1 MSRKKWI
8 FSKFDKEYAA
18 EIAERYE
25 LSPFAAVLLASKNF
39 EDEEELEAFLSDE
52 STFLVDP
59 YELPDMDKAV
69 IRISRAIENFER
81 IMVYGDY
88 DADGVS
94 STALL
99 YLYLRERGADV
110 QYYIPD
116 RLTEGYGMNLD
127 AVRKIKERDV
137 DLIITVDNGISAILE
152 AEKIKALGMD
162 LVITDHHR
170 PGDTLPSAAAVVDPY
185 RTDYDGLFCEW
196 AGVGVAFKLVEA
208 LSDGDEEV
216 LEKYAD
222 LVAIGTIG
230 DVVPL
235 RSENRAFVKIGME
248 KLCGVSR
255 PGIEALKEVAGMSS
269 HSLSSSNVAFTI
281 VPRINAAGRMGSAE
295 RAIQLLLSEDENEAK
310 MLAEEVNQANI
321 LRQQTETKI
330 IAEAEEK
337 IEKNKDM
344 IYDRVLVLDG
354 EDWHSGV
361 IGIVAARLTEKYA
374 RPCLVIGTKDGIG
387 KGSGR
392 SIEGFSLFDALSAV
406 SECLDHFGGHTLA
419 AGFEVETDKIPLFR
433 KKINEYAK
441 CIEMPRPSLKID
453 CRISPKYVNVD
464 LLDEINMLEPFGA
477 GNSQPL
483 FAMMGMKI
491 EKIEGISQNKHTK
504 LLLSKGEARVVAMR
518 FGISPESLDF
528 VQGDTVDI
536 AVNLD
541 RNEYMGA
548 VKVSV
553 IIRDMRFSSL
563 EEENVIYSENI
574 YEKFRRQETLSSEEK
589 EKLCPDR
596 DFIGKVFRI
605 LRQGSW
611 NKSDEALGFRI
622 GDDGKRLCAV
632 RVSLDVLEEMGL
644 ILRDSKNKK
653 ITLAENQSKVDLTK
667 SEILKRIKGGVS
679 SVK

>member
-25 LSPFAAVLLASKNF
+25 ISPFAAVLLASKNF
-39 EDEEELEAFLSDE
+39 EDEEELEAFLSE
-52 STFLVDP
+52 EIAFLVDP

-69 IRISRAIENFER
+69 LRINKAIENFER

-127 AVRKIKERDV
+127 AVRKIKDRDV

-170 PGDTLPSAAAVVDPY
+170 PGDALPEAVAVVDPY
-185 RTDYDGLFCEW
+185 REDFDGAFNEW

-208 LSDGDEEV
+208 LSGCDEEV
-216 LEKYAD
+216 INEYAD
-222 LVAIGTIG
+222 LVSIGTIG

-235 RSENRAFVKIGME
+235 RSENRAFVKCGME
-248 KLCGVSR
+248 KLSSSPR
-255 PGIEALKEVAGMSS
+255 PGIAALREVTGMSN
-269 HSLSSSNVAFTI
+269 HGMTSSNIAFTI

-295 RAIQLLLSEDENEAK
+295 RAIKLLLSEDENEAR
-310 MLAEEVNQANI
+310 MLAEEVNRANI
-321 LRQQTETKI
+321 LRQQTEMKI

-337 IEKNKDM
+337 IEKNSDM
-344 IYDRVLVLDG
+344 IYDRVLVVDG

-374 RPCLVIGTKDGIG
+374 RPCLVIGTKDGVG

-392 SIEGFSLFDALSAV
+392 SIEGFSLFESLSAV
-406 SECLDHFGGHTLA
+406 SDCLDHFGGHTLA
-419 AGFEVETDKIPLFR
+419 AGFGIETDKIDEFR
-433 KKINEYAK
+433 IKINEYAK
-441 CIEMPRPSLKID
+441 SVSMPRPQLKID
-453 CRISPKYVNVD
+453 CRISPKHINVD

-477 GNSQPL
+477 GNSQPV

-491 EKIEGISQNKHTK
+491 EKLEGLSQNKHTK
-504 LLLSKGEARVVAMR
+504 MMLSKGDARIVAMR

-528 VQGDTVDI
+528 SAGDTVDI
-536 AVNLD
+536 AATFD
-541 RNEYMGA
+541 RNEYMGS

-553 IIRDMRFSSL
+553 IVKDIRFSGL
-563 EEENVIYSENI
+563 DEENVISSELI
-574 YEKFRRQETLSSEEK
+574 YEKFRRKEILTEEESTL
-589 EKLCPDR
+589 LYPDR
-596 DFIGKVFRI
+596 DFVGRVFRV
-605 LRQGSW
+605 LREGKW
-611 NKSDEALGFRI
+611 CKSDEALAYRI
-622 GDDGKRLCAV
+622 GDDGKKLCAV
-632 RVSLDVLEEMGL
+632 KVSLDVLEEMGL
-644 ILRDSKNKK
+644 ILRDKKNKS
-653 ITLAENQSKVDLTK
+653 ISLTSNQSKVDLTK
-667 SEILKRIKGGVS
+667 SKILMSIKGGV
-679 SVK
+679 K

>member
-39 EDEEELEAFLSDE
+39 DSEEELEAFLSDE
-52 STFLVDP
+52 SAFLVDP

-69 IRISRAIENFER
+69 MRINRAIENFER

-99 YLYLRERGADV
+99 YLYLSERGADV

-170 PGDTLPSAAAVVDPY
+170 PGDTLPSAVAVVDPY
-185 RTDYDGLFCEW
+185 RKDYDGIFNEW
-196 AGVGVAFKLVEA
+196 AGVGVAFKLIEA
-208 LSDGDEEV
+208 LSECEEEV
-216 LEKYAD
+216 LENYAD
-222 LVAIGTIG
+222 LVSIGTIG

-235 RSENRAFVKIGME
+235 KSENRAFVKAGLE
-248 KLCGVSR
+248 KLCGMSR
-255 PGIEALKEVAGMSS
+255 PGIEALKAVTGISS
-269 HSLSSSNVAFTI
+269 QSLSSSNVAFTI

-295 RAIQLLLSEDENEAK
+295 RALQLLLSEDENEAR
-310 MLAEEVNQANI
+310 MLAEEINQANI
-321 LRQQTETKI
+321 KRQQTELKI
-330 IAEAEEK
+330 ISEAEEK

-344 IYDRVLVLDG
+344 VYDRVLVLDG

-374 RPCLVIGTKDGIG
+374 RPCLVIGTKDGVG

-392 SIEGFSLFDALSAV
+392 SIEGFSLFEALSAV
-406 SECLDHFGGHTLA
+406 SDCLDHFGGHTLA
-419 AGFEVETDKIPLFR
+419 AGFEVETDRIPELR
-433 KKINEYAK
+433 RKINEYAK
-441 CIEMPRPSLKID
+441 TVQMPRPSIKID

-464 LLDEINMLEPFGA
+464 LLDEITMLEPFGA

-491 EKIEGISQNKHTK
+491 EKIEGLSQNKHTK
-504 LLLSKGEARVVAMR
+504 LILSKGEARIVAMR
-518 FGISPESLDF
+518 FGVSPESLDF
-528 VQGDTVDI
+528 AQGDKVDV
-536 AVNLD
+536 AANLD
-541 RNEYMGA
+541 KNEYMGT

-553 IIRDMRFSSL
+553 IIRDMRFSEL
-563 EEENVIYSENI
+563 EEENVISSEEV
-574 YEKFRRQETLSSEEK
+574 YEKFRRREEITSEER
-589 EKLCPDR
+589 ELLYPDR
-596 DFIGKVFRI
+596 DFVGKVFRV
-605 LRQGSW
+605 LRQGEW
-611 NKSDEALGFRI
+611 NKSDEALTFRI

-632 RVSLDVLEEMGL
+632 KVSLDVLEEMGL
-644 ILRDSKNKK
+644 ILRDCRSKK
-653 ITLAENQSKVDLTK
+653 ITLAENQVKVDLTK
-667 SEILKRIKGGVS
+667 SEILRSIKGGVNS
-679 SVK
+679 DR

>member
-69 IRISRAIENFER
+69 MRINRAIENFER

-137 DLIITVDNGISAILE
+137 DLIITVDNGISAVLE

-162 LVITDHHR
+162 LVVTDHHR
-170 PGDTLPSAAAVVDPY
+170 PGDTLPSAVAVVDPY
-185 RTDYDGLFCEW
+185 RKDYDGIFNEW

-222 LVAIGTIG
+222 LVSIGTIG

-235 RSENRAFVKIGME
+235 KSENRAFVKIGME

-255 PGIEALKEVAGMSS
+255 PGIEALKEVTGTSS

-295 RAIQLLLSEDENEAK
+295 RAIQLLLSEDENEAR
-310 MLAEEVNQANI
+310 MLAEEINQANV
-321 LRQQTETKI
+321 LRQQTEMKI
-330 IAEAEEK
+330 IAEAEAK

-354 EDWHSGV
+354 ENWHSGV
-361 IGIVAARLTEKYA
+361 IGIVAARLTEKYS
-374 RPCLVIGTKDGIG
+374 RPCLVIGTEDGMG

-392 SIEGFSLFDALSAV
+392 SIEGFSLFEALSAV
-406 SECLDHFGGHTLA
+406 SDCLDHFGGHTLA
-419 AGFEVETDKIPLFR
+419 AGFGVETDKIPELR
-433 KKINEYAK
+433 RRINEYAK
-441 CIEMPRPSLKID
+441 GIEMPRPSLKID

-464 LLDEINMLEPFGA
+464 LLEEINMLEPFGA

-491 EKIEGISQNKHTK
+491 EKIEGLSQNKHTK
-504 LLLSKGEARVVAMR
+504 LLLSKGETRIVAMR
-518 FGISPESLDF
+518 FGTSPESLDF
-528 VQGDTVDI
+528 IQGDTVDI
-536 AVNLD
+536 AANLD
-541 RNEYMGA
+541 RNEYMGT
-548 VKVSV
+548 VKVSI

-563 EEENVIYSENI
+563 EEENVISSENI
-574 YEKFRRQETLSSEEK
+574 YEKFRRKETLSSSECEK
-589 EKLCPDR
+589 ICPDR

-605 LRQGSW
+605 LRQGPWSR
-611 NKSDEALGFRI
+611 SDEALAFRI

-632 RVSLDVLEEMGL
+632 KVSLDVLEEMGL
-644 ILRDSKNKK
+644 IFRDNKNKR
-653 ITLAENQSKVDLTK
+653 IILTENQSKVDLTK
-667 SEILKRIKGGVS
+667 SEILKSIKGGVS
-679 SVK
+679 SVL

>member
-8 FSKFDKEYAA
+8 FSQFDKEYAA
-18 EIAERYE
+18 ELAERYE
-25 LSPFAAVLLASKNF
+25 LSPFAAVILAGKNF
-39 EDEEELEAFLSDE
+39 RDEEELEAFLSDE
-52 STFLVDP
+52 VMFLVDP

-69 IRISRAIENFER
+69 ERINRAIENFER
-81 IMVYGDY
+81 IVVYGDY

-99 YLYLRERGADV
+99 YLYLAERGADV

-127 AVRKIKERDV
+127 AVRKLKERGAE
-137 DLIITVDNGISAILE
+137 LIITVDNGISAFLE

-170 PGDTLPSAAAVVDPY
+170 PGEEIPSAVAVVDPY
-185 RTDYDGLFCEW
+185 RKEFDGLFSEW

-208 LSDGDEEV
+208 LSESDEEI

-222 LVAIGTIG
+222 LVSIGTIG

-235 RSENRAFVKIGME
+235 RSENRAFVKLGME
-248 KLCGVSR
+248 KLCGISR
-255 PGIEALKEVAGMSS
+255 PGIEALKRVTGIAS

-295 RAIQLLLSEDENEAK
+295 RALQLLLSEDENEAQ
-310 MLAEEVNQANI
+310 MLAEEINQANI
-321 LRQQTETKI
+321 TRQQTELKI
-330 IAEAEEK
+330 IAEAEAK
-337 IEKNKDM
+337 IEKNPDM
-344 IYDRVLVLDG
+344 VYDRVLVVDG
-354 EDWHSGV
+354 ENWHSGV
-361 IGIVAARLTEKYA
+361 IGIVAARLTEKYS
-374 RPCLVIGTKDGIG
+374 RPCLVIGTENGMG

-406 SECLDHFGGHTLA
+406 SDCLDHFGGHTLA
-419 AGFEVETDKIPLFR
+419 AGFGVETDRISEFR
-433 KKINEYAK
+433 KKINEYAAGL
-441 CIEMPRPSLKID
+441 EMPVPSLKID

-464 LLDEINMLEPFGA
+464 LLSEITMLEPFGA

-491 EKIEGISQNKHTK
+491 EKIDGLSQNKHTK
-504 LLLSKGEARVVAMR
+504 LLLSKGDTRITAMR
-518 FGISPESLDF
+518 FGVSPDKLDF
-528 VQGDTVDI
+528 SEGDTVDV
-536 AVNLD
+536 AANFD
-541 RNEYMGA
+541 KNEYMGT

-563 EEENVIYSENI
+563 DEESVISSESI
-574 YEKFRRQETLSSEEK
+574 YEKFRRSERLLPAETERLY
-589 EKLCPDR
+589 PDR
-596 DFIGKVFRI
+596 DFIGRVFRV
-605 LRQGSW
+605 LRQGQW
-611 NKSDEALGFRI
+611 LRSDEALTFKI
-622 GDDGKRLCAV
+622 GDNGKRLCAV

-644 ILRDSKNKK
+644 IVRDNKNKK
-653 ITLAENQSKVDLTK
+653 ISLAENQGKADLTK
-667 SEILKRIKGGVS
+667 SEILKKIRGGGEV
-679 SVK
+679 V

>member
-1 MSRKKWI
+1 MSRKKWV

-52 STFLVDP
+52 NAFVVDP

-69 IRISRAIENFER
+69 ARINKAIENCER

-99 YLYLRERGADV
+99 YLYLSQRGADV

-137 DLIITVDNGISAILE
+137 NLIITVDNGISAILE

-162 LVITDHHR
+162 LVVTDHHR
-170 PGDTLPSAAAVVDPY
+170 PGDTLPDAVAVVDPY
-185 RTDYDGLFCEW
+185 REDYCGVFNEW

-208 LSDGDEEV
+208 LSDCDEEIIN
-216 LEKYAD
+216 EYAD
-222 LVAIGTIG
+222 LVSIGTIG

-235 RSENRAFVKIGME
+235 RSENRAFVKCGIE
-248 KLCGVSR
+248 KLNSSLR
-255 PGIEALKEVAGMSS
+255 PGICALRDVTGMA
-269 HSLSSSNVAFTI
+269 HQDMTSSNIAFTI

-295 RAIQLLLSEDENEAK
+295 RAIQLLLSESDEEAR
-310 MLAEEVNQANI
+310 MLAEEVNQANV
-321 LRQQTETKI
+321 LRQQTEMKI
-330 IAEAEEK
+330 IAEAEDK
-337 IEKNKDM
+337 IEKAGNM
-344 IYDRVLVLDG
+344 VYDRVLVIDG

-374 RPCLVIGTKDGIG
+374 RPCLVIGTKDGVG

-392 SIEGFSLFDALSAV
+392 SIEGFSLFESLSAV
-406 SECLDHFGGHTLA
+406 SDCLDHFGGHTLA
-419 AGFEVETDKIPLFR
+419 AGFEIETDKIPEFR
-433 KKINEYAK
+433 RRINEYAK
-441 CIEMPRPSLKID
+441 GIEMPCPQMRID
-453 CRISPKYVNVD
+453 CRISPRYVNVS

-477 GNSQPL
+477 GNSQPV
-483 FAMMGMKI
+483 FAMMGMEI
-491 EKIEGISQNKHTK
+491 ERIEGLSHNKHTK
-504 LLLSKGEARVVAMR
+504 LTLSKGDTKIVAMR
-518 FGISPESLDF
+518 FGVSPDNLDF
-528 VQGDTVDI
+528 SSGDKVDI
-536 AVNLD
+536 AAILD
-541 RNEYMGA
+541 RNEYMGV

-553 IIRDMRFSSL
+553 IIRDIRFAEL
-563 EEENVIYSENI
+563 DEENVITSEQI
-574 YEKFRRQETLSSEEK
+574 YEKFRRQEALTEE
-589 EKLCPDR
+589 EINLIYPDR
-596 DFIGKVFRI
+596 EFIGKVFRV
-605 LRQGSW
+605 LRSGTW
-611 NKSDEALGFRI
+611 NKTDEALAYRT

-632 RVSLDVLEEMGL
+632 KVSLDVLEEMGL
-644 ILRDSKNKK
+644 ITRNTKTKEVNL
-653 ITLAENQSKVDLTK
+653 TENQSKVNLTQSK
-667 SEILKRIKGGVS
+667 ILKSIKEV
-679 SVK
+679 

>member
-52 STFLVDP
+52 NTFLVDP

-69 IRISRAIENFER
+69 IRINRAIENFER

-99 YLYLRERGADV
+99 YLYLRQRGADV
-110 QYYIPD
+110 QYYIPE

-137 DLIITVDNGISAILE
+137 QLIITVDNGISAVLE
-152 AEKIKALGMD
+152 AEKIKALGME
-162 LVITDHHR
+162 LVVTDHHR
-170 PGDTLPSAAAVVDPY
+170 PGDTLPDAVAVVDPY
-185 RTDYDGLFCEW
+185 REDYEGAFNEW

-208 LSDGDEEV
+208 LSDCDEEV
-216 LEKYAD
+216 INEYAD
-222 LVAIGTIG
+222 LVSIGTIG

-235 RSENRAFVKIGME
+235 RSENRAFVKYGME
-248 KLCGVSR
+248 IINSSKR
-255 PGIEALKEVAGMSS
+255 YGINALREVAGMSV
-269 HSLSSSNVAFTI
+269 HDMTSSNVAFSI

-295 RAIQLLLSEDENEAK
+295 KAIRLLLSEDVEEARL
-310 MLAEEVNQANI
+310 LAEEVNQSNV
-321 LRQQTETKI
+321 LRQQTEMKI

-337 IEKNKDM
+337 IEKNIDM
-344 IYDRVLVLDG
+344 IYDRVLVLEG

-374 RPCLVIGTKDGIG
+374 RPCLVIGVSDGVG

-392 SIEGFSLFDALSAV
+392 SIEGFSLFEALSEV
-406 SECLDHFGGHTLA
+406 SDCLDHFGGHTLA
-419 AGFEVETDKIPLFR
+419 AGFEIEADRIDEFR
-433 KKINEYAK
+433 KRINEYAK
-441 CIEMPRPSLKID
+441 GIEMPRPQLRID
-453 CRISPKYVNVD
+453 CRISPKHVNVD
-464 LLDEINMLEPFGA
+464 LINEIHMLEPFGA
-477 GNSQPL
+477 GNAQPL

-491 EKIEGISQNKHTK
+491 EKLEGLSQNKHTK
-504 LLLSKGEARVVAMR
+504 MLLSKGDTRIAAMR
-518 FGISPESLDF
+518 FGVSPDSFDFSVGDMVDVAATLDK
-528 VQGDTVDI
+528 
-536 AVNLD
+536 
-541 RNEYMGA
+541 NEYMGT

-553 IIRDMRFSSL
+553 IVRDMRFSEL
-563 EEENVIYSENI
+563 EEEKVIFSEMI
-574 YEKFRRQETLSSEEK
+574 YEKFRRK
-589 EKLCPDR
+589 EKLIPEEIELLYPDR
-596 DFIGKVFRI
+596 DFVGRVFRI
-605 LRQGSW
+605 LREGTW
-611 NKSDEALGFRI
+611 NKSDEALCFRI

-632 RVSLDVLEEMGL
+632 RVSIDVLEEMGL
-644 ILRDSKNKK
+644 VVRDGKAKAIYLS
-653 ITLAENQSKVDLTK
+653 ENQGKVDLTRSK
-667 SEILKRIKGGVS
+667 ILMSIKEV
-679 SVK
+679 

>member
-69 IRISRAIENFER
+69 MRINRAIENFER

-137 DLIITVDNGISAILE
+137 DLIITVDNGISAVLE

-162 LVITDHHR
+162 LVVTDHHR
-170 PGDTLPSAAAVVDPY
+170 PGDTLPSAVAVVDPY
-185 RTDYDGLFCEW
+185 REDYDGIFNEW

-216 LEKYAD
+216 LAKYAD
-222 LVAIGTIG
+222 LVSIGTIG

-235 RSENRAFVKIGME
+235 KSENRAFVKIGME

-255 PGIEALKEVAGMSS
+255 PGIEALKEVTGMSS

-295 RAIQLLLSEDENEAK
+295 RAIQLLLSEDENEAR
-310 MLAEEVNQANI
+310 MLAEEINQANV
-321 LRQQTETKI
+321 LRQQTEMKI
-330 IAEAEEK
+330 IAEAEAK

-354 EDWHSGV
+354 ENWHSGV
-361 IGIVAARLTEKYA
+361 IGIVAARLTEKYS
-374 RPCLVIGTKDGIG
+374 RPCLVIGTEDGMG

-392 SIEGFSLFDALSAV
+392 SIEGFSLFEALSAV
-406 SECLDHFGGHTLA
+406 SDCLDHFGGHTLA
-419 AGFEVETDKIPLFR
+419 AGFGVETDKIPELR
-433 KKINEYAK
+433 RRINEYAK
-441 CIEMPRPSLKID
+441 GIEMPRPSLKID

-464 LLDEINMLEPFGA
+464 LLEEINMLEPFGA

-491 EKIEGISQNKHTK
+491 EKIEGLSQNKHTK
-504 LLLSKGEARVVAMR
+504 LLLSKGETRIVAMR
-518 FGISPESLDF
+518 FGTSPESLDF
-528 VQGDTVDI
+528 IQGDTVDI
-536 AVNLD
+536 AANLD
-541 RNEYMGA
+541 RNEYMGT
-548 VKVSV
+548 VKVSI

-563 EEENVIYSENI
+563 EEEIVISSENI
-574 YEKFRRQETLSSEEK
+574 YEKFRRKEDLSSAERER
-589 EKLCPDR
+589 LCPDR

-605 LRQGSW
+605 LRQGPWS
-611 NKSDEALGFRI
+611 KSDEALAFRI

-632 RVSLDVLEEMGL
+632 KVSLDVLEEMGL
-644 ILRDSKNKK
+644 IFRDSKNKK

-667 SEILKRIKGGVS
+667 SEILKSIKGGVS
-679 SVK
+679 SVL